1 MTYRRPTLRDIADE
15 TGLST
20 AAVSYALRGLQVTPQ
35 TQRRVRKVADRLGY
49 QVDPIARALASGR
62 TGFVGVLCGS
72 LADVWQQN
80 LAAALGRGLLDAGR
94 QALIV
99 DASND
104 ADREATLA
112 RGLVD
117 QRVDGLIVL
126 PVDPQAAHWKPLAL
140 RTALV
145 SIGDGLPGAD
155 TAAELVFDNRAGVS
169 DALRRLAEL
178 GHRRVAV
185 LTPGG
190 ISTPDRP
197 AEAMATEL
205 ASTLG
210 ITVTMNT
217 CPHDLDGAGK
227 VARELLSSD
236 DRPTALFC
244 LADSLAYG
252 LYEAARAL
260 GLDIPGDISV
270 LGYDDHSLS
279 RLLTPPLSTYRWPVE
294 QLVAAAVNETIGAID
309 GSPGGRT
316 VYSPEP
322 QMRGSLGL
330 AG

>member
-35 TQRRVRKVADRLGY
+35 TQRRVRQVADRLGY

-72 LADVWQQN
+72 LADVWQQG

-104 ADREATLA
+104 PDREATLA

-126 PVDPQAAHWKPLAL
+126 PVDPQASHWTALAQ

-145 SIGDGLPGAD
+145 SIGDGLPAAD
-155 TAAELVFDNRAGVS
+155 TSAELVFDNRAGVS

-178 GHRRVAV
+178 GHCRVAV

-210 ITVTMNT
+210 IHVTMHT

-227 VARELLSSD
+227 VAREILSGP
-236 DRPTALFC
+236 DRPSAVFC

-252 LYEAARAL
+252 LYEATREL
-260 GLDIPGDISV
+260 QLDIPGDISV

-279 RLLTPPLSTYRWPVE
+279 RLLTPALSTYRWPVDR
-294 QLVAAAVNETIGAID
+294 LVAAAVNETIGAID
-309 GSPGGRT
+309 GGPGGRT
-316 VYSPEP
+316 VFSPVAR
-322 QMRGSLGL
+322 MRGSLGPPR
-330 AG
+330 